1 MSAVISDLEKNLKI
15 LEDHFLRYGEL
26 VYYIENGLIKY
37 GDYDSS
43 FKASGMCVARIFNLR
58 SKLDYTKE
66 YSLYELYKMSLLP
79 GDKFTVMTISNDYVS
94 KKSTLEFAR
103 TIVFDGVK
111 TKYKYK
117 TLQLY
122 KGRIQS
128 DYDIDIKTGVT
139 SSYHGTN
146 QFVVFAE
153 IDKFV
158 IDKIADLYV
167 DYIKVEE
174 EYVFNYSKTIDDKIE
189 MRKEYIRKLPNLQEN
204 IILEILNKGNGSGI
218 TFDKA

>member
-1 MSAVISDLEKNLKI
+1 MYDLEKNLKI
-15 LEDHFLRYGEL
+15 LENHFLRDGEL
-26 VYYIENGLIKY
+26 VYFIENGIIKY
-37 GDYDSS
+37 GNYNSS
-43 FKASGMCVARIFNLR
+43 FKLSGLCVARIFNLR
-58 SKLDYTKE
+58 ASLDYTKE
-66 YSLYELYKMSLLP
+66 YSLYELYKMSLLS
-79 GDKFTVMTISNDYVS
+79 GDKFTMLGISNDYVS

-103 TIVFDGVK
+103 YIMFDGIK

-117 TLQLY
+117 TSQLY
-122 KGRIQS
+122 KGKKQS
-128 DYDIDIKTGVT
+128 DLDIDMRTGVT

-153 IDKFV
+153 IDQFV

-174 EYVFNYSKTIDDKIE
+174 EYVFNYSKTIDDKLAIK
-189 MRKEYIRKLPNLQEN
+189 KEYLSKLPNLQEN